1 MDILHRPSAA
11 HAAALPRADRLR
23 WRWRHLTGLAIVLGA
38 LALWTQQLL
47 QAPWMQS
54 PGVQGALM
62 GGGMAALATALGTLP
77 VLLSQKFSQRSH
89 DTMLGFGAGVML
101 AASAFSLIIPALAAA
116 RQQGAGSW
124 GAAGTVGLGIAAGAL
139 LLLLVDRV
147 VPHEH
152 FVKGLEGPQAR
163 AMKRVWLFVLA
174 IAVHNL
180 PEGLAIGVAYAGTEP
195 LGALALATG
204 ISIQDVPEGM
214 VVALAL
220 RGVGYGR
227 AWSAGLGVLSGLVE
241 PVAAVFGAAVIGL
254 SASLLPWG
262 LAAAA
267 GAMLYVISHE
277 IIPESHRAGHER
289 WATCGL
295 MLGFILMMVLDTALA

>member
-1 MDILHRPSAA
+1 MDHASASPLT
-11 HAAALPRADRLR
+11 LPAGTGMR
-23 WRWRHLTGLAIVLGA
+23 WRWRYLTGIGLLLCAAGIVLSRIVDAGVFDDPRMSGA
-38 LALWTQQLL
+38 LL
-47 QAPWMQS
+47 
-54 PGVQGALM
+54 
-62 GGGMAALATALGTLP
+62 GGCMAALATALGTLP
-77 VLLSQKFSQRSH
+77 VLLSQQMSQRTY

-101 AASAFSLIIPALAAA
+101 AASSFSLIIPAIAAA
-116 RQQGAGSW
+116 KAQGGSAWGAG
-124 GAAGTVGLGIAAGAL
+124 GIVGMGIALGAL
-139 LLLLVDRV
+139 LLMVIDRV

-152 FVKGLEGPQAR
+152 FVKGVEGLQAK
-163 AMKRVWLFVLA
+163 AIKRVWLFVLA

-180 PEGLAIGVAYAGTEP
+180 PEGLAIGVAYAGSDAV
-195 LGALALATG
+195 GALALATG

-227 AWSAGLGVLSGLVE
+227 WTAAGLGVLTGLLE
-241 PVAAVFGAAVIGL
+241 PIAAVAGAGLIGL

-295 MLGFILMMVLDTALA
+295 MLGFIVMMLLDTSLA

>member
-1 MDILHRPSAA
+1 MALLHRSQAP
-11 HAAALPRADRLR
+11 HAPAMPGTGGLR
-23 WRWRHLTGLAIVLGA
+23 WHWRYLAGLAIVLGA
-38 LALWTQQLL
+38 LAIWAQQLL
-47 QAPWMQS
+47 QAPLLQN
-54 PGVQGALM
+54 PGVSGALM
-62 GGGMAALATALGTLP
+62 GGSMAALATALGTLP
-77 VLLSQKFSQRSH
+77 VLLSQKFSQRSY

-101 AASAFSLIIPALAAA
+101 AASSFSLIIPALAAA
-116 RQQGAGSW
+116 KEQGAGSW
-124 GAAGTVGLGIAAGAL
+124 GAASTVGLGIAAGAL
-139 LLLLVDRV
+139 LLLFIDRV

-195 LGALALATG
+195 LSALALATG

-227 AWSAGLGVLSGLVE
+227 VWSAGLGVLSGLVE

-254 SASLLPWG
+254 SAGLLPWG

>member
-1 MDILHRPSAA
+1 M
-11 HAAALPRADRLR
+11 
-23 WRWRHLTGLAIVLGA
+23 AIVFGA
-38 LALWTQQLL
+38 LAIWSQQLL
-47 QAPWMQS
+47 DATWLQD
-54 PGVQGALM
+54 PGVRGALM
-62 GGGMAALATALGTLP
+62 GGSMAALATALGTLP
-77 VLLSQKFSQRSH
+77 VLLSQKFSQRTY

-101 AASAFSLIIPALAAA
+101 AASSFSLIIPALAAA
-116 RQQGAGSW
+116 KAQGAGSW
-124 GAAGTVGLGIAAGAL
+124 GAAGVVGFGLAAGAL
-139 LLLLVDRV
+139 LLLVIDLV

-195 LGALALATG
+195 LSALALATG

-227 AWSAGLGVLSGLVE
+227 VWSAGLGVLSGLVE

-254 SASLLPWG
+254 SAGLLPWG

>member
-1 MDILHRPSAA
+1 MDHPPLPLASAVPASLH
-11 HAAALPRADRLR
+11 LR
-23 WRWRHLTGLAIVLGA
+23 WRWRYLSGVALMLGA
-38 LALWTQQLL
+38 VAIGISQLL
-47 QAPWMQS
+47 QSTMLQDPRM
-54 PGVQGALM
+54 QGALM
-62 GGGMAALATALGTLP
+62 GGSMAALATALGTLP
-77 VLLSQKFSQRSH
+77 VLLSQKFSQRSY

-101 AASAFSLIIPALAAA
+101 AASSFSLIIPALSAAKA
-116 RQQGAGSW
+116 QGAGGW
-124 GAAGTVGLGIAAGAL
+124 GAGGLVGLGIAMGAL
-139 LLLLVDRV
+139 LLLVIDRV

-152 FVKGLEGPQAR
+152 FVKGLEGPEAK

-180 PEGLAIGVAYAGTEP
+180 PEGLAIGVAYAGTDP
-195 LGALALATG
+195 LAALALATG

-227 AWSAGLGVLSGLVE
+227 LTSAGLGVLSGLVE
-241 PVAAVFGAAVIGL
+241 PIAAVFGAGVIGI

-295 MLGFILMMVLDTALA
+295 MLGFIVMMLLDTALA

>member
-1 MDILHRPSAA
+1 MPGMGG
-11 HAAALPRADRLR
+11 LR
-23 WRWRHLTGLAIVLGA
+23 WRWRYLAGLAIVLGA
-38 LALWTQQLL
+38 LAIWAQQLL
-47 QAPWMQS
+47 QAPWLQN
-54 PGVQGALM
+54 PGISGALM
-62 GGGMAALATALGTLP
+62 GGSMAALATALGTLP

-101 AASAFSLIIPALAAA
+101 AASSFSLIIPALAAA
-116 RQQGAGSW
+116 KAQGAGSW
-124 GAAGTVGLGIAAGAL
+124 GAASTVGLGIAAGAL
-139 LLLLVDRV
+139 LLLFIDRV

-254 SASLLPWG
+254 SANLLPWG

-295 MLGFILMMVLDTALA
+295 MLGFVLMMVLDTALA

>member
-1 MDILHRPSAA
+1 MDTPHASHASAMPAPLH
-11 HAAALPRADRLR
+11 LR
-23 WRWRHLTGLAIVLGA
+23 WRWRYLTGIALMLGA
-38 LALWTQQLL
+38 AAIAVSHLL
-47 QAPWMQS
+47 QSAMWQDPRM
-54 PGVQGALM
+54 QGALL
-62 GGGMAALATALGTLP
+62 GGSMAALATALGTLP
-77 VLLSQKFSQRSH
+77 VLLSQKFSQRSY

-101 AASAFSLIIPALAAA
+101 AASSFSLIIPALAAA
-116 RQQGAGSW
+116 KAQGASGW
-124 GAAGTVGLGIAAGAL
+124 GAGGLVGLGIAMGAL
-139 LLLLVDRV
+139 LLLVIDRV

-152 FVKGLEGPQAR
+152 FVKGLEGPEAK

-180 PEGLAIGVAYAGTEP
+180 PEGLAIGVAYAGTDP
-195 LGALALATG
+195 LAALALATG
-204 ISIQDVPEGM
+204 FSIQDVPEGM

-227 AWSAGLGVLSGLVE
+227 ITSAGLGVLSGLIE
-241 PVAAVFGAAVIGL
+241 PIAAVFGAGVIGI

-295 MLGFILMMVLDTALA
+295 MLGFIVMMLLDTALA

>member
-1 MDILHRPSAA
+1 MDHPPLPLASAMPASLH
-11 HAAALPRADRLR
+11 LR
-23 WRWRHLTGLAIVLGA
+23 WRWRYLSGMALMLGA
-38 LALWTQQLL
+38 VAIGISQLL
-47 QAPWMQS
+47 QSTMLQDPRM
-54 PGVQGALM
+54 QGALM
-62 GGGMAALATALGTLP
+62 GGSMAALATALGTLP
-77 VLLSQKFSQRSH
+77 VLLSQKFSQRSY

-101 AASAFSLIIPALAAA
+101 AASSFSLIIPALSAAKA
-116 RQQGAGSW
+116 QGAGGW
-124 GAAGTVGLGIAAGAL
+124 GAGGLVGLGIAMGAL
-139 LLLLVDRV
+139 LLLVIDRV

-152 FVKGLEGPQAR
+152 FVKGLEGPEAK

-180 PEGLAIGVAYAGTEP
+180 PEGLAIGVAYAGTDP
-195 LGALALATG
+195 LAALALATG

-227 AWSAGLGVLSGLVE
+227 LTSAGLGVLSGLVE
-241 PVAAVFGAAVIGL
+241 PVAAVFGAGVIGI

-295 MLGFILMMVLDTALA
+295 MLGFIVMMLLDTALA

>member
-1 MDILHRPSAA
+1 MDPASASP
-11 HAAALPRADRLR
+11 AALPTGTASR
-23 WRWRHLTGLAIVLGA
+23 WRWRLLPGMAVLLGGTWLLLSQLLDAVSLSDPRLTGA
-38 LALWTQQLL
+38 LL
-47 QAPWMQS
+47 
-54 PGVQGALM
+54 

-77 VLLSQKFSQRSH
+77 VLLSHQLSQRTH

-101 AASAFSLIIPALAAA
+101 AACSFSLIIPGLAAA
-116 RQQGAGSW
+116 RTMGAGGW
-124 GAAGTVGLGIAAGAL
+124 GAGGTVGLGIAAGAL
-139 LLLLVDRV
+139 FLMLIDRI

-152 FVKGLEGPQAR
+152 FFKGLEGPRAL

-180 PEGLAIGVAYAGTEP
+180 PEGLAIGVAYAGTDP
-195 LGALALATG
+195 ASALALATG
-204 ISIQDVPEGM
+204 VSIQDVPEGM

-227 AWSAGLGVLSGLVE
+227 WTCAGLGVLSGLVE
-241 PVAAVFGAAVIGL
+241 PVAAVVGAGLVGL
-254 SASLLPWG
+254 SAGMLPWG

-289 WATCGL
+289 WATGGL
-295 MLGFILMMVLDTALA
+295 MLGFIVMMLLDTALV

>member
-1 MDILHRPSAA
+1 MDFPHRPHAP
-11 HAAALPRADRLR
+11 HAAALPPAGGLR

-38 LALWTQQLL
+38 LAVWAQQLL
-47 QAPWMQS
+47 QSPWLQG
-54 PGVQGALM
+54 PGVSGALM
-62 GGGMAALATALGTLP
+62 GGSMAALATALGTLP

-101 AASAFSLIIPALAAA
+101 AASSFSLIIPALAAA
-116 RQQGAGSW
+116 KQQGAGSW
-124 GAAGTVGLGIAAGAL
+124 SAASTVGLGIAAGAL

-227 AWSAGLGVLSGLVE
+227 GWSAGLGVLSGLVE

-254 SASLLPWG
+254 SAGLLPWG

>member
-1 MDILHRPSAA
+1 MPGTGG
-11 HAAALPRADRLR
+11 LR
-23 WRWRHLTGLAIVLGA
+23 WHWRYLAGLAIVLGA
-38 LALWTQQLL
+38 LAIWAQQLL
-47 QAPWMQS
+47 QAPLLQN
-54 PGVQGALM
+54 PGVSGALM
-62 GGGMAALATALGTLP
+62 GGSMAALATALGTLP
-77 VLLSQKFSQRSH
+77 VLLSQKFSQRSY

-101 AASAFSLIIPALAAA
+101 AASSFSLIIPALAAA
-116 RQQGAGSW
+116 KEQGAGSW
-124 GAAGTVGLGIAAGAL
+124 GAASTVGLGIAAGAL
-139 LLLLVDRV
+139 LLLFIDRV

-195 LGALALATG
+195 LSALALATG

-227 AWSAGLGVLSGLVE
+227 VWSAGLGVLSGLVE

-254 SASLLPWG
+254 SAGLLPWG